1 MAIITRETDYALRA
15 LTGLALADDFLP
27 VSTLAEQ
34 EEVPPDFLRKIMQRL
49 HQAGIVESSQGP
61 FGGYRLARSARRL
74 SVLDVV
80 ETVQGPLVM
89 SECISRPE
97 ICGRIDYC
105 PFRRRLSALGAGL
118 NAKLAKVRIS
128 DAANEIQSAREA
140 AK

>member
-34 EEVPPDFLRKIMQRL
+34 EGVPPDFLRKIMQRL

-61 FGGYRLARSARRL
+61 FGGYRLARPARQ
-74 SVLDVV
+74 VTALDVV

-89 SECISRPE
+89 SECVSRPE
-97 ICGRIDYC
+97 MCGRIDYC
-105 PFRRRLSALGAGL
+105 PFRERLSALEAGL
-118 NAKLAKVRIS
+118 NAKLAKIRIS
-128 DAANEIQSAREA
+128 DAANRIQSAQEA